1 MHNDLFKQLQE
12 EHQLVKQILLK
23 MLKSPEG
30 SRKDL
35 LEELKLNLLPH
46 MEGEEKAFY
55 PVLSKKTEAHQPS
68 LEALEEHHIGKIV
81 LHEIENTDS
90 SSDTFLA
97 KCKVLNDL
105 LNHHIHEEE
114 HEIFELARNN
124 ISEQAT
130 EEIYNN
136 YLSQRNDYKGRL
148 AA

>member
-55 PVLSKKTEAHQPS
+55 PVLSKNRSAP
-68 LEALEEHHIGKIV
+68 
-81 LHEIENTDS
+81 
-90 SSDTFLA
+90 TFSGSTRRA
-97 KCKVLNDL
+97 SHRKNST
-105 LNHHIHEEE
+105 
-114 HEIFELARNN
+114 A
-124 ISEQAT
+124 
-130 EEIYNN
+130 
-136 YLSQRNDYKGRL
+136 
-148 AA
+148 